1 MQWRRERNLYS
12 GRGMFGVAAVLWLT
26 VLPAPAAAHGVGG
39 RIDLPV
45 PLGYFLAGAIVVLV
59 VTFLA
64 LLTLWPFPRLQEPLP
79 LRQLRLPGWR
89 FVAAALGVLGLL
101 AVAIVVL
108 AGVFGA
114 DNSVRNPTP
123 VLVWV
128 VLWLVVPFAG
138 AVVGDIYSL
147 LNPWRSLAR
156 WADLGRSSGPAYSPR
171 WGVWPAVALFF
182 AFVWLELISPDS
194 ADPRA
199 LALVVLALGGVLL
212 VAAHRFGIEAGL
224 EAFDPFGL
232 YNRVLSALSPIDLD
246 PAHSPSWRGWLRGLP
261 SLAMPAGATAF
272 VVMLIGSVT
281 YDGLSATTW
290 YDTAFGSFGASL
302 VGGTLL
308 LVATL
313 GLLGLVYWL
322 ACSAGARLAVSES
335 TGTQV
340 ARRFAHTL
348 IPIAFAYAFA
358 HYFTLIVF
366 EGQLLLSSLSD
377 PFGRG
382 WNLLGWA
389 DRPVDFSV
397 LSPYAI
403 WWIQVTAIV
412 GGHLGGVLLA
422 HDRALHDF
430 PGVGAGRSQYVM
442 LLLMVALTG
451 LGLVTLAAS

>member
-1 MQWRRERNLYS
+1 
-12 GRGMFGVAAVLWLT
+12 
-26 VLPAPAAAHGVGG
+26 
-39 RIDLPV
+39 
-45 PLGYFLAGAIVVLV
+45 
-59 VTFLA
+59 
-64 LLTLWPFPRLQEPLP
+64 
-79 LRQLRLPGWR
+79 
-89 FVAAALGVLGLL
+89 
-101 AVAIVVL
+101 
-108 AGVFGA
+108 
-114 DNSVRNPTP
+114 
-123 VLVWV
+123 
-128 VLWLVVPFAG
+128 
-138 AVVGDIYSL
+138 
-147 LNPWRSLAR
+147 
-156 WADLGRSSGPAYSPR
+156 
-171 WGVWPAVALFF
+171 
-182 AFVWLELISPDS
+182 
-194 ADPRA
+194 
-199 LALVVLALGGVLL
+199 
-212 VAAHRFGIEAGL
+212 
-224 EAFDPFGL
+224 
-232 YNRVLSALSPIDLD
+232 
-246 PAHSPSWRGWLRGLP
+246 
-261 SLAMPAGATAF
+261 MPPGATAF

-302 VGGTLL
+302 LGGTLL
-308 LVATL
+308 LVVTV
-313 GLLGLVYWL
+313 GLVGFVYWL
-322 ACSAGARLAVSES
+322 ACSAVARLAVSGS
-335 TGTQV
+335 SGTDV

-412 GGHLGGVLLA
+412 AGHMGGVLLA

-451 LGLVTLAAS
+451 LGLVILAAS